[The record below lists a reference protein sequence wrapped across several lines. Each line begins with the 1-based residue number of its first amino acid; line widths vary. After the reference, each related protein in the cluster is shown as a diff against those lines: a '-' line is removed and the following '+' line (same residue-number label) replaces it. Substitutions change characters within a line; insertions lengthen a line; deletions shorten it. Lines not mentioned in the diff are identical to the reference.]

1 MSHECGSPSE
11 DDTAESVRG
20 GSVRVGGSV
29 RGGSVRLRRRAR
41 AQVTTVLPAIAVQ
54 LRAVGVW
61 LVSP

>member
-1 MSHECGSPSE
+1 MSHKCGSPSE

-20 GSVRVGGSV
+20 GSVR
-29 RGGSVRLRRRAR
+29 LRRGAR
-41 AQVTTVLPAIAVQ
+41 AQVTTVLPAVAVQ